1 VPTALKDPKWRDF
14 YSLIKTTKE
23 GREAARQV
31 VLRNPTQIAM
41 TRKSM
46 PHFQYTRRQRHLD
59 PIPGSG
65 GSQSP
70 TKQFKLQSKVGKE
83 DPHAHSPDP
92 RHPAPDYLLLHFPRE
107 RLETC
112 IQSRQRL

>member
-1 VPTALKDPKWRDF
+1 MPTALKDPKWREF

-23 GREAARQV
+23 GREAARQE

-46 PHFQYTRRQRHLD
+46 PHFQYTRRQRHLE

-70 TKQFKLQSKVGKE
+70 TKEFKLQSKVGKE
-83 DPHAHSPDP
+83 DTHADSPALP
-92 RHPAPDYLLLHFPRE
+92 TPCTR
-107 RLETC
+107 
-112 IQSRQRL
+112 